1 MLIFAFSGA
10 LLAFGAPASS
20 QGTEPYVSP
29 FGDLTITADDLLPGS
44 TVMFTGDGFTPET
57 PVFLTVR
64 QNESANV
71 LVEDEGAADGEG
83 AIEFELVLD
92 EAFEPG
98 GYSAS
103 VRGTT
108 IDGAVLDLSGGFNVD
123 GPPTPTPA
131 PTPSEGEP
139 PVLPT
144 PQPTPGPTTAV
155 VPTPTPTARPA
166 ITGPTP
172 TPEGAVPTPTPTPIQ
187 LESDDDSGDAE
198 VLGESVDGE
207 GDDSVASSDDASEP
221 SSEADASTDGDGG
234 TAASQDDPA
243 AASGDDGDTDE
254 VAAPAIEGSGG
265 IGGGAIAGLLVAIGL
280 IGGGAFAMY
289 RRSTKPKPT
298 HAE

>member
-64 QNESANV
+64 ENETADV
-71 LVEDEGAADGEG
+71 LVEDEGAADTEG

-144 PQPTPGPTTAV
+144 PRPTPGPTTAV

-187 LESDDDSGDAE
+187 LESDDETGDAE
-198 VLGESVDGE
+198 VLGESVDGDA
-207 GDDSVASSDDASEP
+207 DDPVASSGD
-221 SSEADASTDGDGG
+221 SSESAGEAGSSEGDEVAGSEDEP
-234 TAASQDDPA
+234 AASSA
-243 AASGDDGDTDE
+243 DDGDVGDDE
-254 VAAPAIEGSGG
+254 IAAPAIEGSGG
-265 IGGGAIAGLLVAIGL
+265 VGGGAIAGILAAIAL
-280 IGGGAFAMY
+280 IGGGAFFMY
-289 RRSTKPKPT
+289 RRSTQTKPT